1 MLTDADRAEF
11 RELMRRALARL
22 GSAQADAEQNANSLH
37 LATLTINMHIEDLI
51 RHIIVGAPLPAG
63 FPSGALANILDALRE
78 FIAAHYADR
87 FDIED
92 YAYDILLPELLFV
105 PESMMPGYNNNGYN
119 SYGGRRARRRTAR
132 RRATRRRT
140 LRSRK

>member
-78 FIAAHYADR
+78 FVAAHIADR
-87 FDIED
+87 WDIED
-92 YAYDILLPELLFV
+92 YANDILPELLYI
-105 PESMMPGYNNNGYN
+105 PESMMPGYNNGYN

-132 RRATRRRT
+132 RRAMRRRT